1 MDNAD
6 TNYQPGVDL
15 PKPQYEGQTANL
27 PEQNAD
33 NQTQKAETA
42 SNSSERPQT
51 SQAPPVPASVTPSP
65 ILPPIAPPLPIVN
78 VSNAQSL
85 APDVPELAEDS
96 DLIEQEWVNKA
107 KAIVERTREDPHLQ
121 NKEINKFK
129 ADYIKK
135 RYNREIKVS
144 EE

>member
-33 NQTQKAETA
+33 NRPRKAETA

-51 SQAPPVPASVTPSP
+51 SQAPPVPTSVTPSP

>member
-1 MDNAD
+1 MDNVD

-15 PKPQYEGQTANL
+15 PKPQFEVPTTNL
-27 PEQNAD
+27 PEKKNNNQPKNAE
-33 NQTQKAETA
+33 NA
-42 SNSSERPQT
+42 STSAERPQIGQATVAVT
-51 SQAPPVPASVTPSP
+51 STAPNP
-65 ILPPIAPPLPIVN
+65 ILPPLAPPIPVVN
-78 VSNAQSL
+78 VSNTPAVDL
-85 APDVPELAEDS
+85 DTPELAEDN

-107 KAIVERTREDPHLQ
+107 KAIVERTRQDPHLQ